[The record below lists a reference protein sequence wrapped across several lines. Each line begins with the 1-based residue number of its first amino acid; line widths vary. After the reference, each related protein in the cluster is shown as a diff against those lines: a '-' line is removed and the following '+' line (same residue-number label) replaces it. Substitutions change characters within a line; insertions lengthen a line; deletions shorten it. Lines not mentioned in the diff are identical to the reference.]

1 MAVIS
6 AILATEEPKIAATQL
21 MDAMLSEAGL

>member
-6 AILATEEPKIAATQL
+6 AILDSDEPKIAATQL
-21 MDAMLSEAGL
+21 MDAMLSEAG